1 MQNLLLSSQ
10 TSSSDGTLC
19 TLVGEIIASPS
30 HRGDLLRRQHRLYF
44 GNGCIPLTCIIHK
57 LRRGAIQQEMSETMT
72 HEMKYSGDQILR
84 QKFGTPDIPVQS
96 ILSKRVSRYL
106 ESFDYFFIATSNRKG
121 ECDAS
126 YRE

>member
-19 TLVGEIIASPS
+19 TFVGEIIASPS

-57 LRRGAIQQEMSETMT
+57 LRRGAIQQ
-72 HEMKYSGDQILR
+72 EMKYSGDQILR